1 MSLTTIVEERKI
13 APRNLTESTALLAQR
28 GSMAAALPATKYAP
42 KLTSFSEQYL
52 EKPIVSGDYSMA
64 ISPTAC
70 TWRGV
75 PTIDD
80 W

>member
-1 MSLTTIVEERKI
+1 MSLTTIVEKKQALASDAERG
-13 APRNLTESTALLAQR
+13 ALLALNASR
-28 GSMAAALPATKYAP
+28 ETVLPSVKYSAAAS
-42 KLTSFSEQYL
+42 SFSEQYL
-52 EKPIVSGDYSMA
+52 ERPVISGDYSMA